1 MWHRPDALMLFAAGF
16 GTRMMP
22 LTAARPKP
30 LIAVGGKAL
39 IDHALGQVDGTA
51 IRKIVVNL
59 HYLAPMIRDH
69 LAARTDIELSDES
82 PMLLDTGGGL
92 RRALPRLGP
101 GPVYTLNTDAVWSGA
116 NALGQLSE
124 AWDPSRMVGL
134 LLLVPKERAM
144 GHDGPGDF
152 AMGDDGC
159 LSRGAQFVYTGA
171 QIITTGLLARI
182 TEPTFSLNRIWDM
195 LMAEGRLFGVAHDGN
210 WCDVGRPE
218 SIPLAEAL
226 LNGGGNV

>member
-1 MWHRPDALMLFAAGF
+1 
-16 GTRMMP
+16 
-22 LTAARPKP
+22 
-30 LIAVGGKAL
+30 
-39 IDHALGQVDGTA
+39 
-51 IRKIVVNL
+51 
-59 HYLAPMIRDH
+59 
-69 LAARTDIELSDES
+69 
-82 PMLLDTGGGL
+82 
-92 RRALPRLGP
+92 
-101 GPVYTLNTDAVWSGA
+101 
-116 NALGQLSE
+116 
-124 AWDPSRMVGL
+124 
-134 LLLVPKERAM
+134 M